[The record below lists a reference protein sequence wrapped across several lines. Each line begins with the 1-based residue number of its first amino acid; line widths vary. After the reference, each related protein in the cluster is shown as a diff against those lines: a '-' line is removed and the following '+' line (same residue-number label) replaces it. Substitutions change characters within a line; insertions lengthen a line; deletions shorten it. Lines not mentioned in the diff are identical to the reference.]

1 MGGKRIICPFCKK
14 ELGAQHSCSHF
25 FTYHEKEMVL
35 FDCSGTSNLSSLS
48 PDQPNWPLVWNF
60 PQNQKYRICLGC
72 NIAYSKVGNDSFHPK
87 HREKHLERVKYLW
100 AKYNNLPLPLS
111 KEEMKEEVFKA
122 LLFKELF
129 TKPLSAAELEKELEN
144 LKVKNY
150 TVEDLLSAYR
160 RIYPQEEVKIELE
173 KKPVVKGQDESK
185 MNKIYNNPL
194 ELPVIGKTRR

>member
-1 MGGKRIICPFCKK
+1 
-14 ELGAQHSCSHF
+14 
-25 FTYHEKEMVL
+25 
-35 FDCSGTSNLSSLS
+35 
-48 PDQPNWPLVWNF
+48 
-60 PQNQKYRICLGC
+60 
-72 NIAYSKVGNDSFHPK
+72 
-87 HREKHLERVKYLW
+87 
-100 AKYNNLPLPLS
+100 
-111 KEEMKEEVFKA
+111 MKEEVFKA